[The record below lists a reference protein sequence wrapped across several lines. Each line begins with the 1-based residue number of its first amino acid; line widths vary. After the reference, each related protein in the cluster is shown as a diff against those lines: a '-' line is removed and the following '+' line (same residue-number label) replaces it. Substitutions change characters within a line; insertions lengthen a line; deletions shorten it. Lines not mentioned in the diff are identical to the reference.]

1 MNFVWINATFCL
13 IYKSII
19 GNKNSLFEFKMSEE
33 ALKLNLINRI
43 LALKNISLLK
53 KVEASLDEV
62 AQDALIIQRLSQP
75 MRKKQILKC

>member
-1 MNFVWINATFCL
+1 
-13 IYKSII
+13 
-19 GNKNSLFEFKMSEE
+19 MSEE